1 MNIISHVHTVW
12 QGLRGSELVPYRSQL
27 DPTALGSAV
36 TQLAIMETTNSGPR
50 FRVAGERL
58 NLVAGF
64 CLRGV
69 HFLSIFNQDSRNHAQ
84 SAANQTILNKSK
96 TVITGHLATP
106 FGDSTAYEM
115 ILLPMRSDCG
125 TINRILVGVD
135 WDEQITPAQFTIAH
149 VSGDIAS
156 ESAVPSVE
164 LATVDG
170 GCEKSAARRGHLRL
184 VHSSEG

>member
-1 MNIISHVHTVW
+1 MNIIAHVHTVW

-27 DPTALGSAV
+27 SPMDLGSAV
-36 TQLAIMETTNSGPR
+36 TQLAILETVSSGTR

-58 NLVAGF
+58 NLVVGYN
-64 CLRGV
+64 LREA
-69 HFLSIFNQDSRNHAQ
+69 HFLSIFDRVSRNHAE

-96 TVITGHLATP
+96 TIINGSMQTVMGQ
-106 FGDSTAYEM
+106 STAYEM

-125 TINRILVGVD
+125 TINRILVGVE
-135 WDEQITPAQFTIAH
+135 WGEQITPAQFTIAH
-149 VSGDIAS
+149 VSGDIAD
-156 ESAVPSVE
+156 EDAHLPATLFSVE
-164 LATVDG
+164 G